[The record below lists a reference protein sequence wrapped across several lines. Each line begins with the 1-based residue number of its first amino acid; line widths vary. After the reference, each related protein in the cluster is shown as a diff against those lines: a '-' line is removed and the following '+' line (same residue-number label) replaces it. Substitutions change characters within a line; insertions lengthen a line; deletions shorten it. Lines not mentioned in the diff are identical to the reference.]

1 MAIGDDLKTALNNLL
16 SQGFSI
22 EVEDPENEEALLE
35 SIIKA
40 NKNLKESTSNK
51 DYEMMGKDIKQLQ
64 TLLDKLEQLQDK
76 KSKDKENNN
85 NNSSTISL

>member
-1 MAIGDDLKTALNNLL
+1 MTFVYIRTALTNLL
-16 SQGFSI
+16 SQAFNI

-64 TLLDKLEQLQDK
+64 SLIDKLEQLQ
-76 KSKDKENNN
+76 SQNTKDKENNN
-85 NNSSTISL
+85 NTNTTINL

>member
-1 MAIGDDLKTALNNLL
+1 MAIGDDLKSALTNLL
-16 SQGFSI
+16 SQAFNI

-64 TLLDKLEQLQDK
+64 SLIDKLEQLQ
-76 KSKDKENNN
+76 SQNTKDKENNN
-85 NNSSTISL
+85 NTNTTINL